1 VAEVPQLPTIKR
13 NGVFDRGYQK
23 SVESPAGSHDCR
35 VFAAIV
41 GLSAGPLQDG
51 KEGFFKLLEEK

>member
-1 VAEVPQLPTIKR
+1 MACLIVATKKVSNLQL
-13 NGVFDRGYQK
+13 V
-23 SVESPAGSHDCR
+23 AGSHDCR

-41 GLSAGPLQDG
+41 GLSAGPLQNG